1 MSYKEFEI
9 LMQKVILE
17 TIKKYNLFEKN
28 NSVIVAVSGGA
39 DSMALLHFMKH
50 FATTHQLRLIVAH
63 VNHKKR
69 ENSELDEI
77 LVEQVSRAYDLPYE
91 VYYLPKTNEVENFHE
106 YARNKRY
113 EFFKSVANDYG
124 AGCLVTA
131 HHADDQL
138 ETQLHRFLYQNI
150 PSGLIGIEPTT
161 INEGLKVVRP
171 LIAVTKKQ
179 IYEYCEKEQVLFRED
194 ESNKSDVYT
203 RNRIRKYIVPELVKE
218 SPSIYEH
225 ARMISE
231 QLSEDEAY
239 FSAQVDQLMSHVFQ
253 SEGTFEVSRSFLQEL
268 PPSLMRRLIKRILQ
282 KFTLKDIQ
290 TMHIEEIQ
298 KLVKVVEETSP
309 NIVSAYKQRLYD
321 KIKETLNDKDVDEQR
336 LITEV
341 AIFADRVAVDEETVR
356 LNSHI
361 NQFLQLIK
369 ENEPVGRKLDF
380 LVQEMNRETNTIGS
394 KAQDVK
400 IAQVVVDIKSLIEK
414 IREQIQNIE

>member
-203 RNRIRKYIVPELVKE
+203 RNRIRK
-218 SPSIYEH
+218 
-225 ARMISE
+225 
-231 QLSEDEAY
+231 
-239 FSAQVDQLMSHVFQ
+239 
-253 SEGTFEVSRSFLQEL
+253 
-268 PPSLMRRLIKRILQ
+268 
-282 KFTLKDIQ
+282 
-290 TMHIEEIQ
+290 
-298 KLVKVVEETSP
+298 
-309 NIVSAYKQRLYD
+309 
-321 KIKETLNDKDVDEQR
+321 
-336 LITEV
+336 
-341 AIFADRVAVDEETVR
+341 
-356 LNSHI
+356 
-361 NQFLQLIK
+361 
-369 ENEPVGRKLDF
+369 
-380 LVQEMNRETNTIGS
+380 
-394 KAQDVK
+394 
-400 IAQVVVDIKSLIEK
+400 
-414 IREQIQNIE
+414 